1 MIDRYYLKSEVSEA
15 QLREALAAIGSTP
28 WMLEE
33 QPDKWHIVLDG
44 MDDIFDKALVDI
56 QSYPDPRLA
65 YEVAYTTAP
74 VPDVVGKQ
82 AGMINVTDGKTVR
95 AAKVSSGVDL
105 TKLKDGDL
113 LTMLFEKGDRR
124 RPVVIG

>member
-1 MIDRYYLKSEVSEA
+1 
-15 QLREALAAIGSTP
+15 
-28 WMLEE
+28 MLEE

>member
-1 MIDRYYLKSEVSEA
+1 MIDRYYLKSEVSET
-15 QLREALAAIGSTP
+15 QLREALATIGSTP

-33 QPDKWHIVLDG
+33 QPDKWHLVLDG
-44 MDDIFDKALVDI
+44 RDDIFDKALADI
-56 QSYPDPRLA
+56 QSYPDPRVA

-95 AAKVSSGVDL
+95 AVKVSSGVDL

>member
-1 MIDRYYLKSEVSEA
+1 LKSEVSEA